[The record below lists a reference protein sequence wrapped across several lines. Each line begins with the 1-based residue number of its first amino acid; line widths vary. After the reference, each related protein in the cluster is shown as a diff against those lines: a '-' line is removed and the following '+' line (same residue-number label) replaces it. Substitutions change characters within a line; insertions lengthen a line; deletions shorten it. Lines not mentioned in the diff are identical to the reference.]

1 MKIRAK
7 NTSSIIDYSLINI
20 ICNIE
25 HKNASRVA
33 DLIVSILKGYNAN
46 FIRQD
51 ISPLNRDT
59 EINFNKDATF
69 VITIGGDGTFLATAR
84 FYSNFNTP
92 ILGINAG
99 HLGFLA
105 QLRENQI
112 KLGLQKILD
121 GDFMIDDRVMVQA
134 LTKSGILL
142 NALNDIVIK
151 GGEISRASKL
161 SLLIND
167 NHVCDYV
174 ADGLIISTPTGS
186 TAYNLSA
193 KGPIIS
199 PKVEALTITPICPHS
214 LSIRPLVIPV
224 NEKIEIKTENNRDLI
239 YMTIDGQVN
248 KKLEKD
254 ESVFI
259 SKSNNSAKLVL
270 INTENNNFYNVLKE
284 KLNWGIALRK

>member
-1 MKIRAK
+1 MKIQAK
-7 NTSSIIDYSLINI
+7 NTSSVIDCSLINI

-25 HKNASRVA
+25 HKNSARVA
-33 DLIVSILKGYNAN
+33 DLIESILKGYNAN

-51 ISPLNRDT
+51 ISPTNRENIAD
-59 EINFNKDATF
+59 FNKDATF
-69 VITIGGDGTFLATAR
+69 VITIGGDGTFLATSR
-84 FYSNFNTP
+84 FYSEFNTP

-121 GDFMIDDRVMVQA
+121 GDFMIDDRVMIKA
-134 LTKSGILL
+134 ETNSGISL

-161 SLLIND
+161 SLFIND

-224 NEKIEIKTENNRDLI
+224 SEKLEIKTENNRDLI
-239 YMTIDGQVN
+239 YLTIDGQVN
-248 KKLEKD
+248 RKLEKD

-259 SKSNNSAKLVL
+259 RKSDNSAKLVL
-270 INTENNNFYNVLKE
+270 INTESNNFYNVLKE

>member
-51 ISPLNRDT
+51 ISPLNRET

-239 YMTIDGQVN
+239 YLTIDGQVN

-259 SKSNNSAKLVL
+259 SKSSNSAKLVL